1 MSFLEHD
8 GESFYTY
15 AMELFFKAG
24 HVTTSEPKFV
34 NHSPERFVYFDNS
47 GRVSLSPYQRLLF
60 KMFDNVSHLFSTND
74 CSFFSMNLL
83 TAGGKRSQVACDI
96 HTMLHPIVRADGTI
110 CLFRFNDEV
119 MLSFVGYGVR
129 CLLSDW
135 YPMDDN
141 QGRLTEKLDIAN
153 VSLRSGYDYFSDM
166 IYTLSRQYYLTPQ
179 PMVYELLPIDFIS
192 NTEFDKV
199 DKEELNEFIAHELTT
214 PQREYGDDYVEYD
227 ESSELQ
233 AIDISADLDLMLL
246 EMDDDGSNPFGEEIE
261 SSEDDDENSEHD
273 VLIDE
278 YEQQDEYE
286 FDDVDP
292 EIFRDPTLMVKWLN
306 RMENNR
312 F

>member
-24 HVTTSEPKFV
+24 HATTSEPKFM
-34 NHSPERFVYFDNS
+34 NHSPEQFVYFDNS
-47 GRVSLSPYQRLLF
+47 GEVSLSPYQRSLF
-60 KMFDNVSHLFSTND
+60 KMFNNISHLFSVNE

-83 TAGGKRSQVACDI
+83 TARGNRSQSACDI
-96 HTMLHPIVRADGTI
+96 HTMLHPIVGADGTI

-129 CLLSDW
+129 CILSDW
-135 YPMDDN
+135 YLMDDN
-141 QGRLTEKLDIAN
+141 QEQLTEKLDIAN
-153 VSLRSGYDYFSDM
+153 VSIKSGCDYFSDM
-166 IYTLSRQYYLTPQ
+166 IYTLSRQYYLNPQ
-179 PMVYELLPIDFIS
+179 PMVSELLPS
-192 NTEFDKV
+192 NTEFYKI

-246 EMDDDGSNPFGEEIE
+246 EMDDDDSNLFSEEIE
-261 SSEDDDENSEHD
+261 SSEDDDEVSEHID
-273 VLIDE
+273 FFDE

-306 RMENNR
+306 RMENNL